1 MDWLVLEARQ
11 AFSPGRSCS
20 KTERVTF
27 WDGDPLVTEAGSLLC
42 RIMYECYYKVV
53 NPSIFQEGI
62 NRERDGERV
71 RGHPHTHPAK

>member
-11 AFSPGRSCS
+11 AFSPGGSFP
-20 KTERVTF
+20 KTKRVSF
-27 WDGDPLVTEAGSLLC
+27 WDGDLPVTEAGSLLC

-62 NRERDGERV
+62 NGERDGERV

>member
-27 WDGDPLVTEAGSLLC
+27 WDGDLLVTEAGSLLC

-53 NPSIFQEGI
+53 NPSIFQEGV
-62 NRERDGERV
+62 NRGMERG
-71 RGHPHTHPAK
+71 